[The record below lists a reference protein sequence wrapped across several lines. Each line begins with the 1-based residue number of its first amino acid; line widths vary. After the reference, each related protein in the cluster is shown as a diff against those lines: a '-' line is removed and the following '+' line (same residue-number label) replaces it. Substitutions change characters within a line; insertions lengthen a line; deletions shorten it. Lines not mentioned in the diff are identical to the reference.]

1 MKLQIEDAGGLRSQA
16 QSAQL
21 LAELLERSGGH
32 VPALQGWCPTASEAI
47 AWAATANQ
55 LAVLRLPPTPRPA
68 QLELVGEGAEEQGGV
83 VLETLAARGIRA
95 TVSLTFEE
103 EEPASPTRV
112 SYSLTRIL
120 ETKQSEH
127 HQILLF
133 ETRGLG
139 KVLALDGIVQL
150 TELDGYAYHEVL
162 AHPALCAHP
171 APERVAIVGGGDGHL
186 LVEVLKHPQ
195 VRRVDLLELD
205 SSVLEVCR
213 RHFGHVDAALRDER
227 VHLRMGDAFES
238 ISEFDGALDVILC
251 DLTDPI
257 GEAARLF
264 EEPFYRRCRRALRDP
279 GMMVAQIE
287 SIHLHS
293 STVVGCRQALAQH
306 FARTD
311 LLWTAMATYPG
322 AWWTFGAGTTGF
334 DPRQPHRRPELRTRL
349 YHPDAHAWFFIP
361 WTVQEKLLP

>member
-1 MKLQIEDAGGLRSQA
+1 MRLQIEDPERLRSEA
-16 QSAQL
+16 ESARL
-21 LAELLERSGGH
+21 LTELLEAVGGH
-32 VPALQGWCPTASEAI
+32 PPIVRGWHPASGELI
-47 AWAATANQ
+47 AWAAAADR
-55 LAVLRLPPTPRPA
+55 LAVLRLPAAPRPA
-68 QLELVGEGAEEQGGV
+68 QLELVGGAEEWGHV
-83 VLETLAARGIRA
+83 ALEVLAARGVRA
-95 TVSLTFEE
+95 AESLTFEE

-120 ETKQSEH
+120 ETRQSPH

-150 TELDGYAYHEVL
+150 AELDGYAYHEVL

-195 VRRVDLLELD
+195 VRQVHLLELD
-205 SSVLEVCR
+205 ASVLEVCR
-213 RHFGHVDAALRDER
+213 RHFAQVDHALRDER
-227 VHLRMGDAFES
+227 VRLHLGDAFES
-238 ISEFDGALDVILC
+238 VLEFEAGLDVILC

-264 EEPFYRRCRRALRDP
+264 EEPFYRRCRRALREP

-287 SIHLHS
+287 SIHLHR
-293 STVVGCRQALAQH
+293 STVVGCRQAMGRH

-311 LLWTAMATYPG
+311 LLWAAMATYPG

-334 DPRQPHRRPELRTRL
+334 DPRQAHHRPDLGTRL
-349 YHPDAHAWFFIP
+349 YHPDAHTWFFIP
-361 WTVQEKLLP
+361 RTVQETLLA

>member
-1 MKLQIEDAGGLRSQA
+1 MRLQIEDAEGLRSEA
-16 QSAQL
+16 QSTRL
-21 LAELLERSGGH
+21 LAELLERTGGDA
-32 VPALQGWCPTASEAI
+32 PATRGWCPTSGEAI
-47 AWAATANQ
+47 AWAATADQ
-55 LAVLRLPPTPRPA
+55 LLVLRLPPAPRPA
-68 QLELVGEGAEEQGGV
+68 QLELVGEGLEGHREA
-83 VLETLAARGIRA
+83 VLGALAARSLRA
-95 TVSLTFEE
+95 TESLTFEE

-112 SYSLTRIL
+112 AYSLTRIL
-120 ETKQSEH
+120 EARQSEH

-139 KVLALDGIVQL
+139 RVLVLDGIVQL
-150 TELDGYAYHEVL
+150 AELDGYAYHEVL

-205 SSVLEVCR
+205 ASVLEVCR
-213 RHFGHVDAALRDER
+213 RHFGQVEAALQDER
-227 VHLRMGDAFES
+227 VHLHLGDAFES
-238 ISEFDGALDVILC
+238 ILEFDGALDVILC

-264 EEPFYRRCRRALRDP
+264 EEPFYRRCRRALREP
-279 GMMVAQIE
+279 GMVVAQIE
-287 SIHLHS
+287 SIHLHPG
-293 STVVGCRQALAQH
+293 TVVGCRRAMGQH

-311 LLWTAMATYPG
+311 LLWAAMATYPG

-334 DPRQPHRRPELRTRL
+334 DPRQPHRRPDLGTRL
-349 YHPDAHAWFFIP
+349 YHPDAHTWFFIP

>member
-1 MKLQIEDAGGLRSQA
+1 MRLQIEDPEGLRSEVEA
-16 QSAQL
+16 ARL
-21 LAELLERSGGH
+21 LTELLEAAGDH
-32 VPALQGWCPTASEAI
+32 APAVRGWRPASDELI
-47 AWAATANQ
+47 AWAATTDR
-55 LAVLRLPPTPRPA
+55 LAVLRLPASEGTA
-68 QLELVGEGAEEQGGV
+68 QLELVGRGAEERGRL
-83 VLETLAARGIRA
+83 VLEVLAARGIRA
-95 TVSLTFEE
+95 TEPLTFEE

-120 ETKQSEH
+120 EAQHSQH

-139 KVLALDGIVQL
+139 RVLALDGIVQL
-150 TELDGYAYHEVL
+150 AELDGYAYHEVL

-195 VRRVDLLELD
+195 VRQVHLLELD
-205 SSVLEVCR
+205 ASVLEVCR
-213 RHFGHVDAALRDER
+213 RHFAQVDHALRDER
-227 VHLRMGDAFES
+227 VRLHLGDAFES
-238 ISEFDGALDVILC
+238 VLEFEAGLDVILC

-264 EEPFYRRCRRALRDP
+264 EEPFYRRCRRALREP

-287 SIHLHS
+287 SIHLHR
-293 STVVGCRQALAQH
+293 STVVGCRQAMGRH

-311 LLWTAMATYPG
+311 LLWAAMATYPG

-334 DPRQPHRRPELRTRL
+334 DPRQAHHRPDLRTRL
-349 YHPDAHAWFFIP
+349 YHPDAHTWFFIP
-361 WTVQEKLLP
+361 RTVQETLLA